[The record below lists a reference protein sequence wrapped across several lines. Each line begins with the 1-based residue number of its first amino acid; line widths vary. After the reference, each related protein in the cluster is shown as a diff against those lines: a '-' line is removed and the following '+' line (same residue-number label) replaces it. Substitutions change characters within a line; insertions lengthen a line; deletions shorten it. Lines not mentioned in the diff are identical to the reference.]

1 MSQQWTL
8 VQDGY
13 VFQANVQ
20 AGMVTVET
28 SHNGIPYSI
37 SHLQTNAPDKFIA
50 KQLAIDIVEN
60 IATRKTGR

>member
-1 MSQQWTL
+1 MPQQWTL

-13 VFQANVQ
+13 VFQAKVQ

-28 SHNGIPYSI
+28 SHKGIPYSI

-50 KQLAIDIVEN
+50 KQLAMDIVEN